1 MADQLFLLTRLMEYK
16 KKDEKNKSEAFL
28 SLDGACWSIALF
40 YGYCR
45 LTNNIAL
52 YENLEKAVNDWDGK
66 TFPDLGIE
74 KYFELLETLQFKQDH
89 ILTSTFYDA
98 VGKID
103 DLRMDDQRP
112 LRSEFVDGFLYPREY
127 AKTLLHNYLTL
138 NINKLCIL
146 GSGEHAIWISSEIHN
161 GEIVYLVMDPNVGLE
176 KDENGFKK
184 PKAFEIY
191 DYYFDYIVKQLLLLS
206 ESEIPD
212 FVPIV
217 LHTFDLDDIYIP
229 KPNYFDMKEFHQR
242 TIAEL
247 NSKNEIGNKKYP
259 SGINSRAKNQRSA
272 LDLACQINDKET
284 VKLLLD
290 NGADPNSN
298 FFHDGSTDICLATS
312 VLDGFTEIVDLL
324 LDYGADITLN
334 DGQQNNFHI
343 AVQNNKKN
351 TYDVLLKHNILRNA
365 LGYPSLNLT
374 DLTKNNENLLHL
386 AAESGN
392 TEIAKE
398 LIAANMFDL
407 RAQTKNNDSA
417 LGLAIGN
424 RHVEIIEL
432 LLKRDETLIF
442 QHENGFSMLELAV
455 YYNLP
460 SVVDLIL
467 KIMSKHNVT
476 TLKDIKAL
484 KFAIDNN
491 EKIFTLLEKTKKFNV
506 HIKFKDNLNTLL
518 HFAAEKGS
526 NHIVELLVGLNM
538 DVNEINAKGET
549 PISLA
554 AKNGHAEI
562 FISLLEAGAYI
573 KSDSLSKIVYE
584 CAINNHTS
592 MLNVILK
599 DEIFSE
605 KIRNSALVTALCFA
619 IYRNNEHD
627 NLDTLLCYVNKQNLN
642 DVLCLK
648 NYAQQKNCVEY
659 LEIIDELTQ
668 TSDQEMSESESEDVE
683 DEDQKMIVDVF
694 MPEPLLDELGNPQ
707 QAVPDV
713 EEEVNDNPTDIG
725 PLLIQMEHYLSG
737 SRVGSSSNSSSFK
750 KARKGNHDFWSNSC
764 PNTVKVKTEAQME
777 TQYAES
783 ASVFALTI
791 AQGQ

>member
-1 MADQLFLLTRLMEYK
+1 MPSQVYLLSKLMEYK
-16 KKDEKNKSEAFL
+16 KKDEKNKADSHL
-28 SLDGACWSIALF
+28 SVIGACWGIALF

-45 LTNNIAL
+45 AIKNLAL
-52 YENLEKAVNDWDGK
+52 YENLEKAVSEWDGK
-66 TFPDLGIE
+66 TFPVLEIE
-74 KYFELLETLQFKQDH
+74 KYFEFLETLQYKQDH
-89 ILTSTFYDA
+89 IFSSTFFDA
-98 VGKID
+98 VGKIN
-103 DLRMDDQRP
+103 DLRADDQRP
-112 LRSEFVDGFLYPREY
+112 IRSEFKDGFLYPKEY
-127 AKTLLHNYLTL
+127 AKSLLHNYLSI

-146 GSGEHAIWISSEIHN
+146 TSGKHAIWVSSEFRN
-161 GEIVYLVMDPNVGLE
+161 GKIVYLVMDPNVGLVT
-176 KDENGFKK
+176 DANGVKVPQETTDFN
-184 PKAFEIY
+184 A
-191 DYYFDYIVKQLLLLS
+191 YFNYVMQQLLLLKDS
-206 ESEIPD
+206 NIPELI
-212 FVPIV
+212 PLT
-217 LHTFDLDDIYIP
+217 LHVYDLDDIYVP
-229 KPNYFDMKEFHQR
+229 RPTQFDMNKFHQDA
-242 TIAEL
+242 INVL
-247 NSKNEIGNKKYP
+247 SSVDQVGNKNYP
-259 SGINSRAKNQRSA
+259 DGINSRNEYSA
-272 LDLACQINDKET
+272 LDLACQVNDKKAVT
-284 VKLLLD
+284 LLLQ
-290 NGADPNSN
+290 NGADPNN
-298 FFHDGSTDICLATS
+298 YFIDDNGNIEICLANS
-312 VLDGFTEIVDLL
+312 VLDGFSEIVDTL

-334 DGQQNNFHI
+334 DGKQNNFHI
-343 AVQNNKKN
+343 AVRNDKN
-351 TYDVLLKHNILRNA
+351 ATYQILLKHNFLRSA
-365 LGYPSLNLT
+365 LGLPSISLL
-374 DLTKNNENLLHL
+374 DLTSDHENLLHL

-584 CAINNHTS
+584 CAINNYTS

-694 MPEPLLDELGNPQ
+694 IPEPLLDELGNPQ
-707 QAVPDV
+707 QAVTDV